1 MDSFTGGIMEVFIG
15 GIIEDFIGGIVVEF
29 MEEFIMELCIYV
41 LLFCTYYSSN
51 KSKGSPLAHG
61 RSDQIRLSDLIGCP
75 IQRYGAADV
84 SCGDGA
90 VIRRLSGD
98 QRIDPR

>member
-1 MDSFTGGIMEVFIG
+1 MGTLRASMTRFPVSRETLQ
-15 GIIEDFIGGIVVEF
+15 DFRGSGEKGP
-29 MEEFIMELCIYV
+29 EPKERESARS
-41 LLFCTYYSSN
+41 TYYSSN

-75 IQRYGAADV
+75 IQHYGAADV

>member
-1 MDSFTGGIMEVFIG
+1 MCEVLGKYVYPTKVRHCLAFTK
-15 GIIEDFIGGIVVEF
+15 
-29 MEEFIMELCIYV
+29 EEQPKSTF
-41 LLFCTYYSSN
+41 YSSN
-51 KSKGSPLAHG
+51 ESKGSPLAHG